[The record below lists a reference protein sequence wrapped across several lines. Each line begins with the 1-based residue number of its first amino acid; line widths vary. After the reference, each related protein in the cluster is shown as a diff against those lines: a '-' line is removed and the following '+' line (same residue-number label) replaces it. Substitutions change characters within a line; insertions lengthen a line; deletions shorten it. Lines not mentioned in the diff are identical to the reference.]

1 LPPPGGTHVTRTV
14 LIVEDEAAL
23 RSTLRRYLVRRG
35 MEVLEA
41 ATCAEG
47 FAILD
52 EKGDSISAM
61 LVDLSLPDGLGFELV
76 DHMAGRKQR
85 PGVIMMTGDNSID
98 NAIVALQR
106 GATDFLLKPFS
117 LEALDTSLDRIAT
130 MATAQKAKAT
140 AAGSADAREVW
151 RNTYAPGFL
160 GTHPELL
167 QVFAVLESVADTDCT
182 VSVSGETGTGKEL
195 VARALHNAS
204 NRRNKPFV
212 TVNCAAIPDNLLE
225 SELFGHARGAFTGA
239 LQARQGRFTQAD
251 RGTIFLDEIGEMP
264 LALQAKL
271 LRVLQEREVTP
282 LGESR
287 SHRVDVRVVA
297 ATNKDLEEMAESGKF
312 REDLLYRL
320 NVIPVHLPPLRER
333 RGDVQVLV
341 EHFIERTNQRRSRTV
356 AGIEPEAMDALAN
369 YEWPG
374 NVRQLENTMERM
386 VLLRSTGMLT
396 MDDVPAKIREA
407 RRTALAGNM
416 GDPQLPAEGID
427 LRDAVEQFENALIRQ
442 ALERTGWNKNRAATI
457 LQMNRT
463 TLVEKLKKK
472 GWEDADSKVA

>member
-1 LPPPGGTHVTRTV
+1 VTRTV

-23 RSTLRRYLVRRG
+23 RSTLRRYLARRG

-61 LVDLSLPDGLGFELV
+61 LVDVSLPDGLGFELV
-76 DHMAGRKQR
+76 DHMAGKKQK
-85 PGVIMMTGDNSID
+85 PGVIMMTGDSSID

-130 MATAQKAKAT
+130 VETVQKAKAG
-140 AAGSADAREVW
+140 AVGSADAREVW
-151 RNTYAPGFL
+151 RNKYAPGFL
-160 GTHPELL
+160 GSHPELL

-195 VARALHNAS
+195 VARALHAAS
-204 NRRNKPFV
+204 DRRNKPFV

-251 RGTIFLDEIGEMP
+251 GGTIFLDEIGEMP

-282 LGESR
+282 LGEAR
-287 SHRVDVRVVA
+287 SHTVDVRVVA
-297 ATNKDLEEMAESGKF
+297 ATNKDLEEMAETGKF

-333 RGDVQVLV
+333 RGDVQLLV
-341 EHFIERTNQRRSRTV
+341 EHFIARTNQRRSRTV
-356 AGIEPEAMDALAN
+356 AGIDPEAMDALAN

-386 VLLRSTGMLT
+386 VLLRSTGVLT
-396 MDDVPAKIREA
+396 MNDVPAKIREA

-416 GDPQLPAEGID
+416 GDPQLPADGID

-472 GWEDADSKVA
+472 GWDEAEAKVA

>member
-1 LPPPGGTHVTRTV
+1 VTRTV